1 MTGDMVVGTHGVA
14 LGRDRVPG
22 GITLAAPHR
31 GCQRSLRVNRVL
43 IWDLPTRLFHW
54 LLSGGFIAAAV
65 ISLALGEDSLL
76 FPYHSI
82 IGLTV
87 AMMVCLRIIWGIAGT
102 RYAKFGTFIFGP
114 AAVIEYMKGTI
125 TGRGKRY
132 IGHNPGSALAI
143 FALLGLVLAMAVTGI
158 MLGQGNEG
166 VKEIHEILAWV
177 TVGFVVAHVLGVAL
191 HTIRHRENITLSMI
205 HGKKHAEPSD
215 AIASAKPIIA
225 VVFLAIAGAWAV
237 GLVRNYNPATQTTTL
252 PLIGT
257 SLQLGE
263 NENEGGK
270 QGKKNESDD

>member
-1 MTGDMVVGTHGVA
+1 M
-14 LGRDRVPG
+14 
-22 GITLAAPHR
+22 
-31 GCQRSLRVNRVL
+31 NRVL

-65 ISLALGEDSLL
+65 ISLALGEDSPL
-76 FPYHSI
+76 FPYHAI
-82 IGLTV
+82 IGLTI
-87 AMMVCLRIIWGIAGT
+87 ALMVCLRVIWGLAGT

-114 AAVIEYMKGTI
+114 AAVFEYMKGTLV
-125 TGRGKRY
+125 GGGKRY

-158 MLGQGNEG
+158 MMGQGNES
-166 VKEIHEILAWV
+166 VKDLHEILAWV

-215 AIASAKPIIA
+215 AITSAKPIIA
-225 VVFLAIAGAWAV
+225 VIFLVIAGAWAV
-237 GLVRNYNPATQTTTL
+237 GLIRNYNPATQTTTL
-252 PLIGT
+252 PLFGT
-257 SLQLGE
+257 VLQLGE

-270 QGKKNESDD
+270 ESGGKQGKKADDDD